1 MADASV
7 TKMFD
12 TAPGYRDLFHVF
24 TQNLGSDLLHGAAS
38 FIHWLTP
45 MLLLAFTT
53 YIVLIIV
60 EYRRQGIDEAI
71 IGLGKKAVF
80 WMFLTAFAAN
90 PNNYTSLAN
99 LIYNF
104 PHELAGILFSAN
116 DKALDSNYLINSTL
130 PIKEVLA
137 ELENYYTQ
145 VAWEDFGSRVK
156 VILFEIL
163 ISAGSNVSI
172 IVAVG
177 MFLIAKTLIVIL
189 LVIGPL
195 FVCFLYFPQTRHWGI
210 AWIAQLI
217 NLNLLTSVYL
227 IIIHLYVSTV
237 GKQFIHFSDAYK
249 HIRNCNIQGF
259 SPDCQTIN
267 GPTFLSDINSLIII
281 SFGLSIIFLLAMV
294 KAPTILN
301 IILGGGNSKNSYEGI
316 KNIIHTTSTAI
327 ASLAG
332 RPANTVIGREYLF
345 RRLRSNT
352 IKPGGDKIET
362 TRLNCSIFKCMFKC
376 ETAPT
381 FGP

>member
-1 MADASV
+1 MANLSV

-12 TAPGYRDLFHVF
+12 TAFGYQDLFRVF
-24 TQNLGSDLLHGAAS
+24 TQDLGSDLLHGAAS

-53 YIVLIIV
+53 YVVLIIV
-60 EYRRQGIDEAI
+60 EYRRQGIDDAI
-71 IGLGKKAVF
+71 IELSKKAVF

-90 PNNYTSLAN
+90 PNNYITLAN

-104 PHELAGILFSAN
+104 PHELAGILFPAN
-116 DKALDSNYLINSTL
+116 DKALDSSYLIHSTL

-145 VAWEDFGSRVK
+145 IAWEDFGSRVK
-156 VILFEIL
+156 VIFFEIL
-163 ISAGSNVSI
+163 ISTGANVSI

-177 MFLIAKTLIVIL
+177 MFLIAKALIAIL

-227 IIIHLYVSTV
+227 IITHLYILTIT
-237 GKQFIHFSDAYK
+237 KQFIHFSDAYK
-249 HIRNCNIQGF
+249 HTRNCDVQGF
-259 SPDCQTIN
+259 SPGCQTMD
-267 GPTFLSDINSLIII
+267 GLTFLSDMNSLIII
-281 SFGLSIIFLLAMV
+281 SLGLSIIFLLAMI
-294 KAPTILN
+294 KAPALLNTILR
-301 IILGGGNSKNSYEGI
+301 GGGSAKSSYGVI
-316 KNIIHTTSTAI
+316 KNIIQTPSTPV

-332 RPANTVIGREYLF
+332 KPVHAVIAREHLL
-345 RRLRSNT
+345 RRLHSND
-352 IKPGGDKIET
+352 IKPG
-362 TRLNCSIFKCMFKC
+362 RR
-376 ETAPT
+376 
-381 FGP
+381 